1 MTRKMVDADF
11 FALRPSG
18 WNYEF
23 KRRYVWLVTSFSEL
37 YAFVVFF
44 VVFFCA
50 KIECLQRVVST
61 DVDARV
67 QTRVSV
73 SRVS

>member
-44 VVFFCA
+44 VVFFVQ
-50 KIECLQRVVST
+50 KLNVYSEWST
-61 DVDARV
+61 PTS
-67 QTRVSV
+67 TRAF
-73 SRVS
+73 RLA